1 MELINKALRSNNT
14 SYIISAFAVLNNIKD
29 EIKDTEF
36 EKKLNK
42 LEMKAK
48 SAKAEEKAEAKKKAE
63 AIKPHNSTT
72 KINTLTDSQLYYISS
87 NEKFYRNLGYKFN
100 EIKLR
105 YNKKKEDLIR
115 ELEELGE
122 LRELT
127 NKQKSNYGK
136 RIRNLLPYNEYR
148 YKKKIHTLSTFI

>member
-1 MELINKALRSNNT
+1 
-14 SYIISAFAVLNNIKD
+14 
-29 EIKDTEF
+29 
-36 EKKLNK
+36 
-42 LEMKAK
+42 MKAK

-122 LRELT
+122 
-127 NKQKSNYGK
+127 
-136 RIRNLLPYNEYR
+136 
-148 YKKKIHTLSTFI
+148 